1 MNNPFSYG
9 GIVKGETFCNR
20 ITEQKDLIRAVENS
34 EKLFIH
40 GERRIGKTS
49 LLKAVIQKIEKNSGI
64 CFYIDVWKCL
74 DEDDFSRVCAS
85 AFAEYAFKEKQSVVE
100 RLKTLFAGIT
110 PSFSVDEAGKPSVTL
125 LRARSDKP
133 GPFVDE
139 ILKAPQRVRAIEPDR
154 PILVVFDEF
163 QQIREIS
170 GLKLEQ
176 IIRSRVQEQQNVAYF
191 FCGSRTSLLKK
202 MFLEKSSPLYRSS
215 GHYPI
220 ESISP
225 NHWKPFIKTE
235 FTTTGKSI
243 TAETITALVEATGGH
258 PFYTQ
263 MLCSSLWDITD
274 NTVSVSDLESAT
286 DLLLDRESSTYI
298 TLWNALPEQPRKMLR
313 ALAMENPLFK
323 PTSGKTVQTHGFASP
338 SSSKSALTY
347 LIDRDHAAQNKDGG
361 YFLVDR
367 FLGMWCRRNLTL

>member
-9 GIVKGETFCNR
+9 GIVKGKTFCNR
-20 ITEQKDLIRAVENS
+20 VSEQKDLIRAADNN

-40 GERRIGKTS
+40 GERRVGKTS
-49 LLKAVIQKIEKNSGI
+49 LLKTVIQKIEKKRGI

-85 AFAEYAFKEKQSVVE
+85 AFAEYAFKEKRSVGE
-100 RLKTLFAGIT
+100 KLRTLFAGIA
-110 PSFSVDEAGKPSVTL
+110 PSFSIDETGQPSVTL
-125 LRARSDKP
+125 LRAHSNQT
-133 GPFVDE
+133 GPLIDE
-139 ILKAPQRVRAIEPDR
+139 ILKAPERVRAMEPDR

-170 GLKLEQ
+170 GSKLEK
-176 IIRSRVQEQQNVAYF
+176 IIRSRVQEQQSVSYF

-202 MFLEKSSPLYRSS
+202 MFLKKGSPLYRSS

-220 ESISP
+220 ESISL
-225 NHWKPFIKTE
+225 NHWRPFIKAE
-235 FTTTGKSI
+235 FTTAGRVI
-243 TAETITALVEATGGH
+243 TSETITALVEATGGH

-263 MLCSSLWDITD
+263 MLCSALWDITND
-274 NTVSVSDLESAT
+274 TVSASDLKSAVN
-286 DLLLDRESSTYI
+286 LLLERENSAYT
-298 TLWNALPEQPRKMLR
+298 TLWSALPELPRKMLR
-313 ALAMENPLFK
+313 AVATENPLFK
-323 PTSGKTVQTHGFASP
+323 PTSGKTVRTHGFASP

-347 LIDRDHAAQNKDGG
+347 LIDRDHVAQNKDGG